1 MEENTVMNSCLMWAI
16 GLYTPVDLASI
27 FKNEDL
33 RGTGLELD
41 SHLTLLY
48 AQNKILPRK
57 DMMSDIEM
65 ILGPEFEGLIDMC
78 KTENHFKVLDLFEL
92 GSFENDSDYIVLK
105 FRKDSDTY
113 KMLSLINKGMK
124 TKYEVSSEFSEY
136 TPHITLAEL
145 QPGKA
150 KEYLGNEN
158 LRLLL
163 ENTYFDFE
171 DIMISFGTSSEPVDR
186 KQYFLTQ
193 YKNIDRYFRLKHLK
207 EYDKEL
213 D

>member
-1 MEENTVMNSCLMWAI
+1 MEENTINSCLMWAI

-105 FRKDSDTY
+105 LRKDSDTY

-150 KEYLGNEN
+150 KEYLGNDN

-171 DIMISFGTSSEPVDR
+171 DIMISFGTSSEVVDR

-213 D
+213 S

>member
-1 MEENTVMNSCLMWAI
+1 MEDNAINSCLMWAI

-65 ILGPEFEGLIDMC
+65 ILGPEFEGLIDIC

-145 QPGKA
+145 QSGKA
-150 KEYLGNEN
+150 KEYLRNEN

-171 DIMISFGTSSEPVDR
+171 DIMISFGTSSEVVDR

-213 D
+213 S

>member
-1 MEENTVMNSCLMWAI
+1 MEDNAINSCLMWAI

-105 FRKDSDTY
+105 LRKDSDTY

-150 KEYLGNEN
+150 KEYLGNDN

-171 DIMISFGTSSEPVDR
+171 DIMISFGTSSEVVDR

-213 D
+213 S